1 MTPQPVAL
9 AFSAWVAARPRGE
22 RARVHFVEDGRVEVW
37 PVATIAYELW
47 DHDVR
52 LPDRAATI
60 LGLPPDATY
69 AHAAR
74 LLWCLREDER
84 LPINTYADACTALAS
99 LSASAFRR
107 CYEAV
112 DESIRHGPLGQ
123 GWPDDL
129 GAIEA
134 AA

>member
-1 MTPQPVAL
+1 MTPEPVAL
-9 AFSAWVAARPRGE
+9 AF
-22 RARVHFVEDGRVEVW
+22 
-37 PVATIAYELW
+37 ELC
-47 DHDVR
+47 DHGVQ

-60 LGLPPDATY
+60 LRLPPDTTY
-69 AHAAR
+69 AQAVR

-84 LPINTYADACTALAS
+84 LPINTYADACAALAS

-107 CYEAV
+107 CYLAV
-112 DESIRHGPLGQ
+112 DESIRRAPLGQ

-129 GAIEA
+129 GVIEA